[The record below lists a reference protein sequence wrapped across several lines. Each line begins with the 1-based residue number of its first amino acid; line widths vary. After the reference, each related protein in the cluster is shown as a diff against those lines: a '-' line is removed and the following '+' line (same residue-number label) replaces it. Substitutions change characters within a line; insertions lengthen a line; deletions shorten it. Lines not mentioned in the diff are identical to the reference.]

1 MFFLLVPAA
10 IYFLSYIPFYRY
22 EAAADPGTPMTF
34 RRMLDILVRQQ
45 ESMYSYHSA
54 LTATHSSQSAWYEWP
69 FGAMSVWFYC
79 SSNESTVSNI
89 STFVN
94 PAVCWVC
101 AVGTLCA
108 VTELLFGKMKKDP
121 DYRKTALTILL
132 VAIAANYLPW
142 TLVTRCTF
150 QYHYFGQLS
159 AMDFGDEMYV
169 PVPLFSDDALRDPVR
184 RSAAAASGR
193 ERRVI
198 GAGEMDLAGVFG
210 GIFSSAAPGLLGYHG
225 AEGFCPFYRTF
236 PSRRESVPR
245 RYIAP
250 N

>member
-1 MFFLLVPAA
+1 
-10 IYFLSYIPFYRY
+10 
-22 EAAADPGTPMTF
+22 
-34 RRMLDILVRQQ
+34 
-45 ESMYSYHSA
+45 MYSYHSA

-150 QYHYFGQLS
+150 QYHYLPTMPFVILCGVLLLQHLEESGEVS
-159 AMDFGDEMYV
+159 ARVKWIWLAFSAVYFLLLLPACSGITV
-169 PVPLFSDDALRDPVR
+169 PKVFARFIEHFLP
-184 RSAAAASGR
+184 
-193 ERRVI
+193 
-198 GAGEMDLAGVFG
+198 AGNL
-210 GIFSSAAPGLLGYHG
+210 YHG
-225 AEGFCPFYRTF
+225 
-236 PSRRESVPR
+236 V
-245 RYIAP
+245 I
-250 N
+250 